1 MSRIIS
7 RTDME
12 VCGDC
17 GASDPAWASINKG
30 ILLCGECCSIHRS
43 LGRHISQVKSLR
55 QGKWSPS
62 VLNLVNSLNSHGA
75 NSVWEHLLI
84 DSAAQKHG
92 YKKPSPKDPL
102 HSVKADFIRAKHVQA
117 AFVLRPNFVDGNV
130 KNIESELNKQL
141 HASVRAP
148 NLETSLRLL
157 VQGADPNYFHEEK
170 GSTPL
175 HVAAK
180 FGQLSQVE
188 LLIIYGAEIKA
199 LDIGGHTA
207 VDLARAEK
215 HTQIVNRLVE
225 AMYEVTDRICNFLCN
240 RKPDHAAGQHIII
253 PDQTQGEIFEQLKIA
268 RGKLFLIPN
277 KMFEELVMDLYDEVD
292 RRENEAIWA
301 TSSLNPDS
309 GAVPFLP
316 TNPHLSATRNQGR
329 QKLARFSPTEFAGFL
344 TDVLIDAKRRQNMAN
359 LRPLTNAVAGAPPS
373 DRKLTISDANLS
385 DDEPLYDAV
394 ASDDDYAALAPMGQ
408 QVFGSPMNN
417 STLTNPE
424 IDVLKKQLTE
434 SETTI
439 SELKSLVQKLSTEN
453 SELKSR
459 CDPWTETDLKMR
471 SDSMSNDGRMEE
483 KTVNE
488 LKQNFPKRPV
498 SMFEPRENNNYSRI
512 NATGDN
518 NRTATSMYH
527 MTRLNQS
534 DSTIFPTSD
543 EVICRT
549 DAITRRIQDLVG
561 AMQDLTKKNA
571 FVPCAERIHAAV
583 TDLVVIFPTTLDNEA
598 IKTSLSELTGNIEEM
613 QIFCQCLQDSVV
625 TENHE
630 AVDKYLQDV
639 RACAFNLAKATKML
653 VTEFQLQ

>member
-7 RTDME
+7 RIDME

-84 DSAAQKHG
+84 DSATQKHG
-92 YKKPSPKDPL
+92 YKKPTPKDPL

-148 NLETSLRLL
+148 NLETSLRLI

-199 LDIGGHTA
+199 LDIAGHTPI
-207 VDLARAEK
+207 DLARAEK
-215 HTQIVNRLVE
+215 HTLIVNRLIE

-292 RRENEAIWA
+292 RRENEAIWV

-359 LRPLTNAVAGAPPS
+359 LRPLTNTITGVTAT
-373 DRKLTISDANLS
+373 DRKLTVSDSNLS

-394 ASDDDYAALAPMGQ
+394 ASDDDYAALAPIGQ
-408 QVFGSPMNN
+408 QVYGSPQINN
-417 STLTNPE
+417 SGLPNPE

-459 CDPWTETDLKMR
+459 R
-471 SDSMSNDGRMEE
+471 SDSMSTDDRMEE
-483 KTVNE
+483 KSPTE
-488 LKQNFPKRPV
+488 MRQNFPKRPV
-498 SMFEPRENNNYSRI
+498 SMFEPRQTNSYSKM
-512 NATGDN
+512 NVTAD

-549 DAITRRIQDLVG
+549 DAITKRIQDLVG

-583 TDLVVIFPTTLDNEA
+583 MDLVIIFPTTLDNEA
-598 IKTSLSELTGNIEEM
+598 IKTSLSELTSNIEEM

-625 TENHE
+625 TENPE
-630 AVDKYLQDV
+630 AIDKYLQDV

>member
-7 RTDME
+7 RTDVE

-17 GASDPAWASINKG
+17 GTSDPAWASINKG

-62 VLNLVNSLNSHGA
+62 VLSLVNSLNSHGA
-75 NSVWEHLLI
+75 NSVWEHLLM
-84 DSAAQKHG
+84 DTGSQKHG
-92 YKKPSPKDPL
+92 YKKPTPKDPL

-117 AFVLRPNFVDGNV
+117 GFVLRPNFVEGNI

-157 VQGADPNYFHEEK
+157 VQGADPNYFHEDK

-188 LLIIYGAEIKA
+188 LLLIYGAEIKA

-207 VDLARAEK
+207 IDLARVEK
-215 HTQIVNRLVE
+215 HTQIVNRLIE

-253 PDQTQGEIFEQLKIA
+253 PEQSQGEIFEQLKIA

-277 KMFEELVMDLYDEVD
+277 KMFEELMMDLYDEVD
-292 RRENEAIWA
+292 RRENEAIWV
-301 TSSLNPDS
+301 TSSLNPES

-359 LRPLTNAVAGAPPS
+359 LRPLTNTLPGSAKP
-373 DRKLTISDANLS
+373 DRKLTISDSNLS

-394 ASDDDYAALAPMGQ
+394 ASDDDYAALAPTGQ
-408 QVFGSPMNN
+408 QVYGSPQMTN
-417 STLTNPE
+417 SAGIQNPE

-459 CDPWTETDLKMR
+459 R
-471 SDSMSNDGRMEE
+471 SDSMSNDGGMEDKSPE
-483 KTVNE
+483 V
-488 LKQNFPKRPV
+488 KQNFPKRPV
-498 SMFEPRENNNYSRI
+498 SMFEPRENNYGKKNASGDSRS
-512 NATGDN
+512 
-518 NRTATSMYH
+518 ATSMYH

-571 FVPCAERIHAAV
+571 FVPCSERIHAAV
-583 TDLVVIFPTTLDNEA
+583 MDLVVIFPTSVDNEA